1 MVDCSPVISDKE
13 RVRRLVS
20 LPGVKPERVARLRDT
35 TVAIVGVG
43 GIGQAA
49 AQHLVA
55 QGVGRIILIDP
66 DRVEAHNLSRQIL
79 LTPPM
84 VGQFKVDAA
93 AERLWE
99 LSPTVQIE
107 QRRDQLDEA
116 NVDALLQ
123 EAAIVLDGVDLG
135 QPREV
140 LNRYAMRSGKPVFFA
155 GATGYEAQVF
165 GVHGG
170 QPCLTCLFGSVAD
183 VEDDCAATGVLGPV
197 VGMAGLVQ
205 AQEVLKWVLQVGQ
218 SLVGRLWQWDGFSG
232 STRIIAIP
240 SRTDC
245 PVCSPAHPQ

>member
-1 MVDCSPVISDKE
+1 MDCSPVISDKE

-55 QGVGRIILIDP
+55 QGVGGLILIDP

-79 LTPPM
+79 LTPPT

-99 LSPTVQIE
+99 LSPTAQIE
-107 QRRDQLDEA
+107 QRRNQLDEA

-183 VEDDCAATGVLGPV
+183 VADDCAATGVLGPV

-205 AQEVLKWVLQVGQ
+205 AQEVLKWVLRVGQ
-218 SLVGRLWQWDGFSG
+218 PLVGRLWQWDGFSG
-232 STRIIAIP
+232 STRIMTIP
-240 SRTDC
+240 ARTDC
-245 PVCSPAHPQ
+245 PVCGAIHPR

>member
-1 MVDCSPVISDKE
+1 MARSPVISDKE

-20 LPGVKPERVARLRDT
+20 LPGVKPERVARLQHT
-35 TVAIVGVG
+35 AVAIVGVG

-55 QGVGRIILIDP
+55 QGVGRVLLIDP

-79 LTPPM
+79 LTPHT
-84 VGQFKVDAA
+84 VGQFKVDAV

-99 LSPTVQIE
+99 LSPAVQIE
-107 QRRDQLDEA
+107 QRRDRLDEG

-123 EAAIVLDGVDLG
+123 EATIVLDGLDLG

-140 LNRYAMRSGKPVFFA
+140 LNRYAVRSGKPVFFA

-170 QPCLTCLFGSVAD
+170 KPCLTCLFGSVAD
-183 VEDDCAATGVLGPV
+183 VADDCAVTGVLGPV
-197 VGMAGLVQ
+197 VALAGVVQ

-232 STRIIAIP
+232 STRIMTIP
-240 SRTDC
+240 PRTDC
-245 PVCSPAHPQ
+245 PVCSAAQPQ